1 MVIEWLRIAVPAAR
15 QDAYLFHDRVIW
27 TAELSRWPG
36 YVGKTVWHEPDALDH
51 LVLVIEWDSLRQ
63 WKAIPEA
70 VLIET
75 DRRMEAA
82 MGELFPIIES
92 RTFNTVG

>member
-1 MVIEWLRIAVPAAR
+1 MVTEWLRLAVPADK
-15 QDAYLFHDRVIW
+15 QDEYLFHDRAIW

-36 YVGKTVWHEPDALDH
+36 YAGKEVWHEPEDPDH
-51 LVLVIEWDSLRQ
+51 LVLIIQWHSLRQ

-75 DRRMEAA
+75 DRKMEAA
-82 MGELFPIIES
+82 MGVLFPIVES